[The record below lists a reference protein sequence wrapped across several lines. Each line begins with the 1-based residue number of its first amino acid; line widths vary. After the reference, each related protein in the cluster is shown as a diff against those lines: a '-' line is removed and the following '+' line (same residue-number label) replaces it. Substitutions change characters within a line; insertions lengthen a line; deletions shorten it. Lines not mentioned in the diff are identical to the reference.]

1 MKIVLDY
8 LKYAQA
14 LFWSGAEIN
23 NLNDSTWY
31 LQVNYLCDNIC
42 QLALIDLTCVPRQTT
57 MYNLNVWQKV
67 QVAVI
72 KSLAKAQESS
82 ILTQAG
88 IITQISV

>member
-1 MKIVLDY
+1 MCFK
-8 LKYAQA
+8 
-14 LFWSGAEIN
+14 
-23 NLNDSTWY
+23 
-31 LQVNYLCDNIC
+31 
-42 QLALIDLTCVPRQTT
+42 IDLTCVPLRLQMT

-82 ILTQAG
+82 ILSQAG